1 MWSAS
6 DFAFGGNLLLR
17 NQEEEHNRD
26 RAAGGG
32 GANLVLT
39 VLKEEWVE
47 GETEG
52 EQAALGVVEDV
63 EEGRGGRCSCTS
75 HLA

>member
-6 DFAFGGNLLLR
+6 DFVFGCYLLLR

-39 VLKEEWVE
+39 LLKEEWVE
-47 GETEG
+47 GET
-52 EQAALGVVEDV
+52 AALGVVEDV